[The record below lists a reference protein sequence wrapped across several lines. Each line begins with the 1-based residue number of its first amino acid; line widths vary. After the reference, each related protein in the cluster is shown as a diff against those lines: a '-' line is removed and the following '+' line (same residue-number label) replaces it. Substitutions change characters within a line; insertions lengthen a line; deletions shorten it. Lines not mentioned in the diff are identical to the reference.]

1 MAHLRQRAPVCPGHG
16 LGLRLAH
23 DSNKLDLIIVNHL
36 WNNLGEE
43 RSSYR
48 DAPVTR
54 ALFFEN

>member
-1 MAHLRQRAPVCPGHG
+1 MHLRQRAPACAGHG

-23 DSNKLDLIIVNHL
+23 DSSKLDLTIMKHL
-36 WNNLGEE
+36 WNNTGEE

-48 DAPVTR
+48 DDPVTR